1 MKLPAEPK
9 TEQLT
14 AIIDTREQQP
24 LDLAPMRIER
34 GTLPTGDYSIK
45 GLEQFVAIERKS
57 AEDMLGCIGRDRE
70 RFDREIV
77 RLLAYPC
84 RAIVVEAGWQF
95 FERGEWRGQV
105 TSSQAIGS
113 LIGWIAAGVPIVMAY
128 DHDRAGRFVSR
139 MLFTAARRRWREA
152 RAMILAT
159 EGTAK

>member
-9 TEQLT
+9 PENLT
-14 AIIDTREQQP
+14 AIIDSREQLP
-24 LDLAPMRIER
+24 VDLAPMRVER

-57 AEDMLGCIGRDRE
+57 AEDMLGCVGRDRE
-70 RFDREIV
+70 RFDREVV

-84 RAIVVEAGWQF
+84 RAIVIEAGWQY

-113 LIGWIAAGVPIVMAY
+113 LIGWIAAGIPIVMAD
-128 DHDRAGRFVSR
+128 DHDRAGRFISR

-152 RAMILAT
+152 RAMIQVSQEVAQ
-159 EGTAK
+159 